1 MKFSD
6 KKLLELYRQGLT
18 DKEIA
23 DELGVTQPAVRYR
36 LQKLGLI
43 NNCHEKECTTPQQVK
58 ILHSLGLT
66 SVGIALILQ
75 TNVQTVSKLL
85 KQLGLKDN
93 YWILTE
99 IACGQGLTE

>member
-6 KKLLELYRQGLT
+6 EKLLELYRQGLT

-23 DELGVTQPAVRYR
+23 DELGVKPPSVRYR
-36 LQKLGLI
+36 LQKLGLK

-58 ILHSLGLT
+58 IMHSLGLT

-93 YWILTE
+93 YWVLTE
-99 IACGQGLTE
+99 IAGGQGLTE

>member
-18 DKEIA
+18 NKEIA
-23 DELGVTQPAVRYR
+23 DELGVTPAAVRYR
-36 LQKLGLI
+36 LQKLGQK
-43 NNCHEKECTTPQQVK
+43 NNCHEEKSTNFQQVK
-58 ILHSLGLT
+58 ILHIPVLT
-66 SVGIALILQ
+66 AVGIALILQ

-93 YWILTE
+93 YWVLTE
-99 IACGQGLTE
+99 IAGGQGITE

>member
-6 KKLLELYRQGLT
+6 EKLLELYRQGLT

-23 DELGVTQPAVRYR
+23 DELGVKPPAVRYR
-36 LQKLGLI
+36 LQKLGLK
-43 NNCHEKECTTPQQVK
+43 NNCHEEKPTTPQQVK
-58 ILHSLGLT
+58 ILHSLGVT

-75 TNVQTVSKLL
+75 TNVQIVSEVL

-93 YWILTE
+93 YWVLTE
-99 IACGQGLTE
+99 IAIGRG